1 MICVGLRGGWRSL
14 SFDISSGLFGA
25 LERFGGLLECVFLP
39 CLLEEVPALCFRN
52 SSLSRV
58 TFGSGSVLKRIGDRA
73 FSGCNELREIEIPAS
88 VELLEDAGLPPGVV
102 VRRL

>member
-1 MICVGLRGGWRSL
+1 MVCHWVSGEICVGLRGGWRSL

-25 LERFGGLLECVFLP
+25 LQRFGGLLECVFLP

-58 TFGSGSVLKRIGDRA
+58 TFGRQCK
-73 FSGCNELREIEIPAS
+73 ELREIEIPAS
-88 VELLEDAGLPPGVV
+88 VEVGENPGVV
-102 VRRL
+102 LRRV